1 MCGHIGEQPSCL
13 STSGDIGSYGAM
25 ENSPANNS
33 GDSQPQLSKLRLF
46 VVVYKVC
53 TRFLNRRPC
62 LTHSSVS
69 CLEQGVTED
78 MLARLFRR
86 FPGMEY
92 CDLKK
97 DRRTNKSKVSGCF

>member
-1 MCGHIGEQPSCL
+1 M
-13 STSGDIGSYGAM
+13 D
-25 ENSPANNS
+25 NSPANNS

-46 VVVYKVC
+46 VVVYKV
-53 TRFLNRRPC
+53 RYDASLHLPS
-62 LTHSSVS
+62 LIHSNA
-69 CLEQGVTED
+69 LFPEQGVTED

-97 DRRTNKSKVSGCF
+97 DRRTNKSKVGWGFCTWTMLR